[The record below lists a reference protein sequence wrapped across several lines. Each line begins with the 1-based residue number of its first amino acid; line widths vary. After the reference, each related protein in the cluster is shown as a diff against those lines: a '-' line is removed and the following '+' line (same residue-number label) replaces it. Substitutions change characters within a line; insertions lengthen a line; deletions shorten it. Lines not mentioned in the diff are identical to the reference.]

1 MATSIYPPNYQTP
14 VGQVRSLIPDIKRYA
29 DPADPLSVET
39 YAFEDDH
46 IEAFIAMNGGKVKL
60 AAAQAIDALAI
71 NEAYISKKIRTEDL
85 STDGPAVADAMRKG
99 ADALRRQ
106 QRDEDQALGL
116 EEEFIVTD
124 FVEGTDWFRLY

>member
-14 VGQVRSLIPDIKRYA
+14 VGQVRSIIPDIKQYEDPENPLA
-29 DPADPLSVET
+29 DAA
-39 YAFEDDH
+39 YYFEDDH
-46 IEAFIAMNGGKVKL
+46 IESFLALNNGKIKL

-71 NEAYISKKIRTEDL
+71 NDAYISKKLRTEDL
-85 STDGPAVADAMRKG
+85 SVDGPAVADALRKG

-116 EEEFIVTD
+116 EEGFEVTD
-124 FVEGTDWFRLY
+124 FVEYCEPFRLY

>member
-1 MATSIYPPNYQTP
+1 MATSIYPPNYTTP
-14 VGQVRSLIPDIKRYA
+14 VGQVRSLIPDIKRYT
-29 DPADPLSVET
+29 DPEDALAVPA
-39 YAFEDDH
+39 YAFEDDQ
-46 IEAFIAMNGGKVKL
+46 IEAFLALNSNKVKL

-116 EEEFIVTD
+116 EENFVITD
-124 FVEGTDWFRLY
+124 FQEGTDWFRLY

>member
-14 VGQVRSLIPDIKRYA
+14 VGQVRSLIPDIKKYDDPENPLA
-29 DPADPLSVET
+29 DAA
-39 YAFEDDH
+39 YIFEDDQ
-46 IEAFIAMNGGKVKL
+46 IQAFLAVNGDKVKL

-116 EEEFIVTD
+116 EENFVVTD
-124 FVEGTDWFRLY
+124 FVEYCEPFRLY

>member
-1 MATSIYPPNYQTP
+1 MATSIYPPNYETP
-14 VGQVRSLIPDIKRYA
+14 VGQVRSLIPDIKQYA
-29 DPADPLSVET
+29 DPENPGAPAAYVL
-39 YAFEDDH
+39 EDDH
-46 IEAFIAMNGGKVKL
+46 IKALLAMNGDKVKL

-106 QRDEDQALGL
+106 QRDEDQTNGQD
-116 EEEFIVTD
+116 EGFVITD